1 MPCETCGCII
11 MDYMRDVGIVE
22 NYQKVI
28 DDLYKQ
34 NSVPK
39 DLVDNLKFRRDE
51 LLEEV
56 LNFLARYNHDLRRE
70 LFQLTG
76 TLRSGEE
83 GEENAIASMMKS
95 K

>member
-1 MPCETCGCII
+1 
-11 MDYMRDVGIVE
+11 MRDVGIVE

-70 LFQLTG
+70 L
-76 TLRSGEE
+76 LRDRAIPIDWDTEERVE